1 MPFPKTRQ
9 IFSSAVSADG
19 DWVFVGDSSY
29 KSIHW
34 RLLES
39 GGQIELRI
47 SNKLTLPAA
56 SDQEAPLFSPI
67 TSGAANAE
75 GAIDVPQSMR
85 WLRFRKT
92 LAGGVPETTEALLHE
107 RVET

>member
-19 DWVFVGDSSY
+19 DWVFVGDSTY
-29 KSIHW
+29 KSIHYGP
-34 RLLES
+34 LEVD
-39 GGQIELRI
+39 GVVELRM
-47 SNKLTLPAA
+47 SNSLTLPGAA
-56 SDQEAPLFSPI
+56 DQESALLAAV
-67 TSGAANAE
+67 TSV
-75 GAIDVPQSMR
+75 AIGFHSFYDVPESVR

-92 LAGGVPETTEALLHE
+92 TAGGTAETTLARLHE